1 MVRKRPMP
9 TRKKTAKKQPK
20 LTGRTRVLADK
31 YIAEEVAT
39 RKYPLAQA
47 RAIGI
52 SRARAKVK
60 KERQKKR

>member
-1 MVRKRPMP
+1 MVGKIK
-9 TRKKTAKKQPK
+9 TRTKTTKKYPR
-20 LTGRTRVLADK
+20 LTWSERALAAK

-39 RKYPLAQA
+39 HMYSPAQA
-47 RAIGI
+47 KAIGI

>member
-1 MVRKRPMP
+1 MP
-9 TRKKTAKKQPK
+9 TKKKAAKKYPK

-47 RAIGI
+47 KAIGI
-52 SRARAKVK
+52 SRARAKVR

>member
-1 MVRKRPMP
+1 MVESRPMP
-9 TRKKTAKKQPK
+9 TRKKTARKQPK

-31 YIAEEVAT
+31 YISEEVAT
-39 RKYPLAQA
+39 RKYPIAQA

>member
-1 MVRKRPMP
+1 MP
-9 TRKKTAKKQPK
+9 TKKAEKKYPK

-39 RKYPLAQA
+39 HKYPVAQA

-60 KERQKKR
+60 KELQKKR

>member
-1 MVRKRPMP
+1 MP
-9 TRKKTAKKQPK
+9 TRKKTTKKYPR
-20 LTGRTRVLADK
+20 LTGRTRVLTDK

-39 RKYPLAQA
+39 HRYPPAQA
-47 RAIGI
+47 KAIGI

>member
-1 MVRKRPMP
+1 MP
-9 TRKKTAKKQPK
+9 TKKTKKKYPK
-20 LTGRTRVLADK
+20 LAGRARVLADK

-52 SRARAKVK
+52 SRARAKIK
-60 KERQKKR
+60 KELQRKR